1 MSVRCLSLCH
11 LVDKFGRGLDSICVP
26 LLTFSK
32 WPLKH
37 YVIDMN
43 KPGTSPRST
52 YEEQNDWV
60 VPFLLFML
68 MLMGEAWRYGG
79 WSCLLLTPLFIPG
92 RIDFPWKLSDVK
104 GLLALWCQH
113 SVIPLSVF
121 LNIISGTLFSPFSS
135 VVLIFSP
142 FYLSSLFTL
151 HLLMP
156 PVFPFQLLLLLLS
169 HFLSW
174 LSTVLEVT
182 RTSLTSWCNI
192 QNIH

>member
-1 MSVRCLSLCH
+1 
-11 LVDKFGRGLDSICVP
+11 
-26 LLTFSK
+26 
-32 WPLKH
+32 
-37 YVIDMN
+37 MN

-52 YEEQNDWV
+52 YEEQSDWV
-60 VPFLLFML
+60 VPFLLFVL

-79 WSCLLLTPLFIPG
+79 RCCLLLTPLFIPG

-121 LNIISGTLFSPFSS
+121 LNIISGTLFSPFSL

-156 PVFPFQLLLLLLS
+156 PVFPFQLL
-169 HFLSW
+169 FW
-174 LSTVLEVT
+174 F
-182 RTSLTSWCNI
+182 SLTFSHDFPLFLKLLARHWHHDVIYKILIKNR
-192 QNIH
+192 QPLTRNNNAK